1 MTRLARSAAADVVWR
16 QAVVTRKYALA
27 PIRDAL
33 TREGRRP
40 VWLRGQLEE
49 RVGIRLSR
57 ATLSSYLHG
66 YARIPRTVL
75 SAACW
80 IAGAQERDV
89 LARVPDEAV
98 LIQQPAQRRKSGRNP
113 ANKRHAASA

>member
-1 MTRLARSAAADVVWR
+1 MTRLARSAAAEAVWR

-27 PIRDAL
+27 PLREAL
-33 TREGRRP
+33 EREGRRP

-57 ATLSSYLHG
+57 STLSSYICG
-66 YARIPRTVL
+66 YARFPRNVL

-89 LARVPDEAV
+89 LARVPDEAL
-98 LIQQPAQRRKSGRNP
+98 LIQPVRRKPR
-113 ANKRHAASA
+113 K